1 MRRKERSFFT
11 PISIFATFWPQNNLA
26 ELSKHQVVA
35 NVSKINLKDNATRQ
49 DLPAKYVM
57 PQHFLQYQQWVLH
70 YSYCAISGWLFS
82 STLVTW
88 TLWTVGEMSLLLP
101 FPSLQAPQYSTK
113 AVTFEGLCRFVPNL
127 TCADRRHRRRRGALH
142 PHLCCR
148 EILTWHSRKFILI
161 FLEIFN
167 CDNKRV
173 FFFKIALAMS
183 RTPVSFVVWNNDS
196 IWHLKTNDQW
206 SN

>member
-1 MRRKERSFFT
+1 MRLKEWSFFT
-11 PISIFATFWPQNNLA
+11 PISIFATFWPENKQA

-49 DLPAKYVM
+49 DLLAKYVM
-57 PQHFLQYQQWVLH
+57 PQQILLYQQQWVLH

-127 TCADRRHRRRRGALH
+127 TCAARRRHHSHRRRGALH

-161 FLEIFN
+161 F
-167 CDNKRV
+167 
-173 FFFKIALAMS
+173 
-183 RTPVSFVVWNNDS
+183 
-196 IWHLKTNDQW
+196 
-206 SN
+206 